1 VGRDARTATRKQ
13 RRMLRAMY
21 RTCAHPHCDTT
32 FDWCDIHH
40 VIPWEHGGAT
50 DLHNL
55 VPLCSKH
62 HHLVHEGGWSLTIDD
77 QRTVR
82 FRSPDERTTIDGAPV
97 TARATSPPRAA

>member
-1 VGRDARTATRKQ
+1 
-13 RRMLRAMY
+13 MLRAMY
-21 RTCAHPHCDTT
+21 RTCAHPHCDTG

-40 VIPWEHGGAT
+40 ITPWEHGGAT

-55 VPLCSKH
+55 LPLCSRH
-62 HHLVHEGGWSLTIDD
+62 HHLVHEGGWQLAMDD

-82 FRSPDERTTIDGAPV
+82 FRSPDGTITIDGPPV